1 MKLNDIII
9 KPNDVTW
16 YATKRF
22 TIAFAVLF
30 YFCLDA
36 AGRQNIVSV
45 RIICDSRKVIYYV
58 NQLQGLMEVSAII
71 TGVAN
76 EKKREGE

>member
-1 MKLNDIII
+1 MLPGMLQRD
-9 KPNDVTW
+9 
-16 YATKRF
+16 
-22 TIAFAVLF
+22 AVLF
-30 YFCLDA
+30 YFCLD